1 MGPIKTSARRLVIVI
16 AFTMTVL
23 TATPAAALAAKPFDP
38 FVGSYRSIDF
48 DGSNQLLALG
58 GPDAGWLANVRA
70 VIYHDDAATVACGGR
85 RAFAEGFGVVDG
97 NTIVAFLEVYCDNVG
112 NKVADEVITFT
123 ADPATTTLTDSYGVV
138 WSRP

>member
-1 MGPIKTSARRLVIVI
+1 MGPIKTSARRLPIVI

-23 TATPAAALAAKPFDP
+23 AATPAAAMTAKPFDP

-58 GPDAGWLANVRA
+58 GPDASWLANVRA
-70 VIYHDDAATVACGGR
+70 VVYLDDAATVCGGR
-85 RAFAEGFGVVDG
+85 RSFAEGFGVVDG
-97 NTIVAFLEVYCDNVG
+97 NTIVAFFEVYCGNAG
-112 NKVADEVITFT
+112 NKVADDVITFT
-123 ADPATTTLTDSYGVV
+123 ADPTTATLTDSYGAV